1 MRRLWLGGALLLAG
15 AVLIASFFWPRPSP
29 WQVTTE
35 PVPVPA
41 SYHGRHPIDALSRWR
56 MQHPDGRRLTLYVAR
71 YRGDDGQSRQALVPA
86 PDSPAWGHWQA
97 LGETLGQLEPDALI
111 LAWWDD
117 AHRVD
122 LLSGRKVWVR
132 QPPADA
138 FPEEA
143 RELWRLL
150 SGGFSADKERL
161 RRLARWLTAPAVE
174 GLAALRRN
182 TPPRPRYLLV
192 NAGLLSRVDEV
203 ERLTGVK
210 LPLEVRI
217 FPPGDNLHAQIAS
230 VQRWAGE
237 TGLGYLPRKIPAGI
251 AAWRL
256 TAPADA
262 LLLRLLPFIGNPPPP
277 AGLTPVF
284 QTPGR
289 QLQLFRLQ

>member
-15 AVLIASFFWPRPSP
+15 AALIASFFWPRPSP

-41 SYHGRHPIDALSRWR
+41 DYHGRHPIDALTRWR
-56 MQHPDGRRLTLYVAR
+56 LQHPDGRRLTLYVAR
-71 YRGDDGQSRQALVPA
+71 YRDDDDQSRQALVPA
-86 PDSPAWGHWQA
+86 PDTPTWEHWQA
-97 LGETLGQLEPDALI
+97 LGEALNRLEPDALV

-117 AHRVD
+117 AQRVD

-138 FPEEA
+138 FAA
-143 RELWRLL
+143 RDRALWRRL
-150 SGGFSADKERL
+150 SGGFSDDEGRL
-161 RRLARWLTAPAVE
+161 RRLARWLTAPAGE
-174 GLAALRRN
+174 GLAALHRD

-192 NAGLLSRVDEV
+192 NADLLTRADEV
-203 ERLTGVK
+203 ERLAGVK

-217 FPPGDNLHAQIAS
+217 FPPGDGLHAQIAA

-256 TAPADA
+256 AAPADV
-262 LLLRLLPFIGNPPPP
+262 LLLHLLPFTANPPPP